1 MLPMPPLSRSAQAA
15 IGVVDS
21 GVGGLSALRALRQR
35 FPDESFA
42 YIADPAH
49 MPYGDKDD
57 ATIREA
63 TRRLFAAAHALPL
76 KALVIACNT
85 MCAHG
90 ARELAATLRV
100 PAFDILRCGAAAA
113 SKHAAGRL
121 GVIAT
126 AATVRSGAFERA
138 IRRRPALEV
147 CTMACPRLATL
158 IERGRSTRRDAARL
172 LGVYLNRLR
181 PATLDAL
188 LIGCTHY
195 AFARDAIAARLPSHA
210 VVIDPSDVMA
220 DLVGQAM
227 RRGQIVRT
235 TGRTCTGTCSF
246 HVNGPLDPFA
256 SAVRE
261 LAPELPLAAL
271 RRLRM
276 P

>member
-1 MLPMPPLSRSAQAA
+1 MPAQSCPPQAA

-21 GVGGLSALRALRQR
+21 GVGGLSALLALRER
-35 FPDESFA
+35 FPDESYA

-57 ATIREA
+57 ATIRDA
-63 TRRLFAAAHALPL
+63 TRRLFAAAREVPL

-90 ARELAATLRV
+90 AGELAATLRV
-100 PAFDILRCGAAAA
+100 PVFDILRCGAAAA
-113 SKHAAGRL
+113 ARRAAGRL

-126 AATVRSGAFERA
+126 AATVRSGALERA
-138 IRRRPALEV
+138 IRRRHAALEV
-147 CTMACPRLATL
+147 CAVACPRLATL
-158 IERGRSTRRDAARL
+158 IESGRATRRDALRL

-195 AFARDAIAARLPSHA
+195 AFAGDAIASRLPRHA
-210 VVIDPSDVMA
+210 LVIDPSREVVDV
-220 DLVGQAM
+220 LERAM
-227 RRGQIVRT
+227 RRGTVPRAPRS
-235 TGRTCTGTCSF
+235 GLAATCSF
-246 HVNGPLDPFA
+246 HVNGKLDAFA
-256 SAVRE
+256 GAVRE
-261 LAPELPLAAL
+261 LAPGLPLVAM
-271 RRLRM
+271 RSLRM